1 MLDKNCI
8 RNFFRLIG
16 YPIGP
21 SSNLYEDNQATI
33 KIVLVYSI
41 TPQYRPLNL
50 LITTLRE
57 ICLCKTF
64 DMVDTRS
71 NMQLADINSMPHGEK
86 ILIDII
92 DRSIVV
98 LLYPPLGSEHYKL
111 LRLKRFRLYNHHQT
125 PSHDKHNKNYQ
136 RRV

>member
-50 LITTLRE
+50 LITTLCG

-86 ILIDII
+86 NLIDII

-98 LLYPPLGSEHYKL
+98 LLYPPPGSEHYKL
-111 LRLKRFRLYNHHQT
+111 LCLNRFRLSTHHQT
-125 PSHDKHNKNYQ
+125 PSHDKHSKKYQ
-136 RRV
+136 RRF